1 MAEEKQ
7 PPAKKPAPYRN
18 PLSYFTPWFD
28 EDWFP
33 SFGIREASGL
43 SISED
48 DANIYVEAALP
59 GLKAEEIAIT
69 YDKGMLWIKG
79 ERQEEEKDKKRS
91 FYRKASS
98 SFSYHLN
105 VPGNV
110 DEKREPEASYKDGIM
125 TVTFKKA
132 KESEPKQIKVKKG

>member
-7 PPAKKPAPYRN
+7 IIKKPQPFKG
-18 PLSYFTPWFD
+18 PLAFISPWFE

-33 SFGIREASGL
+33 TFGSKEPSGL
-43 SISED
+43 SVSED
-48 DANIYVEAALP
+48 ASNVYVEASLP
-59 GLKAEEIAIT
+59 GIKAEDIVIT
-69 YDKGMLWIKG
+69 YDKGALWIKG
-79 ERQEEEKDKKRS
+79 ERKEEEKDKKRS

-98 SFSYHLN
+98 SFSYHLT

-110 DEKREPEASYKDGIM
+110 DEKKEPEASYKDGIM

-132 KESEPKQIKVKKG
+132 KESEPKKIKVKKG